1 MIPLENIISASR
13 GTGTRIAAAVSCTDD
28 INGAGFALEHGVDAV
43 LIPPKTDLLNYS
55 LTISE
60 KMTPK
65 EQAPEQI
72 QSGLQ
77 YSEVIDI
84 AAVGIGDRVCV
95 DLIDTLEL
103 GEGLLVGSTANAMVM
118 VHGETVPSEY
128 VPTRPFRVN
137 AGAVHSYC
145 LMADQTTKYLSE
157 LVSGDKVAVINL
169 RGTLRHSTIGRVKI
183 ERRPF
188 VLVKYSD
195 GSISGQVAL
204 QQAET
209 IRLVGDGG
217 LISVTNIN
225 VGDRVLTRMST
236 GMRHIGRELDG
247 VMNER

>member
-1 MIPLENIISASR
+1 MVSGTGEAVSLIGMVDWLLLRCSDWTMIPLENIISASR

-95 DLIDTLEL
+95 DLIDT
-103 GEGLLVGSTANAMVM
+103 
-118 VHGETVPSEY
+118 
-128 VPTRPFRVN
+128 R
-137 AGAVHSYC
+137 
-145 LMADQTTKYLSE
+145 
-157 LVSGDKVAVINL
+157 
-169 RGTLRHSTIGRVKI
+169 IGRAFGRLNSK
-183 ERRPF
+183 R
-188 VLVKYSD
+188 D
-195 GSISGQVAL
+195 GYGPW
-204 QQAET
+204 
-209 IRLVGDGG
+209 
-217 LISVTNIN
+217 
-225 VGDRVLTRMST
+225 
-236 GMRHIGRELDG
+236 
-247 VMNER
+247 